1 MSFRITEM
9 EAGPVSKLISPETAA
24 EWVQDGCTLSTTGSG
39 CLLEPDLVLEAVE
52 RRFLSTGHP
61 QGLTHFYPIYAGTAN
76 GRGTDRLAHP
86 GLIKRVITSSF
97 SLYARRMTERVLA
110 GEVEAYNLPL
120 GAIFEMYR
128 ARAAGRP
135 RVVTPFGLHTY
146 VDPRQQGGR
155 CNDATTEEL
164 VRLVS
169 IDGEEFLS
177 FPALPVN
184 VAIIRATTADEYGN
198 LTFEEEPST
207 FGALWQAMAAHNSGG
222 KVIAQVKRLA
232 RRGSLSPH
240 LVRVPGM
247 LVDGIVVAPNQ
258 EQLSGNPFEPSVC
271 GEIRSPLPPV
281 TASLAG
287 AERVIMRRAALELQP
302 GSVINLG
309 FGMPPKV
316 VEVIRE
322 AGLSDWVTF
331 SVEQGAL
338 GGCPRCG
345 SDFGIADNPE
355 MIFDTSDV
363 LQFYNGGGLDL
374 TMLGFGQLD
383 AAGNVNVSRFSG
395 IVSGCGGFIDITQG
409 ARQILFLGTFTASGL
424 AVNVEGGRVH
434 ISQEGRVSKLVPAVE
449 QITFN
454 GQYAL
459 ARGQKVQIITE
470 RGLLDLTS
478 DGFMLTEV
486 APGVD
491 VKEQIVNQCLFP
503 LKVSPHLK
511 TYDPVVVGDG
521 PLPLTPQG
529 TSS

>member
-1 MSFRITEM
+1 L
-9 EAGPVSKLISPETAA
+9 EAGLVSKLISPETAA
-24 EWVQDGCTLSTTGSG
+24 EWVQDGCTISTTGSG
-39 CLLEPDLVLEAVE
+39 CLLEPDLVLEAIE
-52 RRFLSTGHP
+52 KRFLSTGHP

-76 GRGTDRLAHP
+76 GRGTDRLAHA
-86 GLIKRVITSSF
+86 GLIRRVITSSF

-128 ARAAGRP
+128 AQASGKP
-135 RVVTPFGLHTY
+135 RVITPVGLHTF
-146 VDPRQQGGR
+146 VDPRKQGGR
-155 CNDATTEEL
+155 CNAATTEEL
-164 VRLVS
+164 VRLISVE
-169 IDGEEFLS
+169 GEEFLS
-177 FPALPVN
+177 FPALPVD
-184 VAIIRATTADEYGN
+184 VTIIRATTADEYGN

-207 FGALWQAMAAHNSGG
+207 FGSLWQAMAAHNSGG
-222 KVIAQVKRLA
+222 RVIAQVRRLA
-232 RRGSLSPH
+232 RRGSLPPH

-247 LVDGIVVAPNQ
+247 LVDGVVVDPDQ
-258 EQLSGNPFEPSVC
+258 EQLSGKPFQPSVC

-281 TASLAG
+281 TPSLAG

-338 GGCPRCG
+338 GGYPRFG

-355 MIFDTSDV
+355 MIFDTADV

-383 AAGNVNVSRFSG
+383 AAGNVNVSHFSG

-409 ARQILFLGTFTASGL
+409 AKRILFLGTFTASGL
-424 AVNVEGGRVH
+424 AVNVAGGRVQ
-434 ISQEGRVSKLVPAVE
+434 IEREGRVSKIVPNVE

-459 ARGQKVQIITE
+459 SSGKQVRIITE
-470 RGLLDLTS
+470 RGVLDLTP
-478 DGFMLTEV
+478 DGLMLTEV

-491 VKEQIVNQCLFP
+491 IQEQILNQCLIP
-503 LKVSPHLK
+503 LLVSPHLK
-511 TYDPVVVGDG
+511 TYDPVVFEQG
-521 PLPLTPQG
+521 PLPLTARVNNR
-529 TSS
+529 